1 MEEDMN
7 NRPPMTDGDDGI
19 DRVLALA
26 TVPELPPGAIE
37 RLMARIEPGN
47 VVQFQPRLKTRSV
60 IFRYAAALP
69 LAASLALG
77 IYLGAKGT
85 LDFALPAAVTGE
97 IASNDDTPD
106 DFSGVSEAEQYAED
120 NLS

>member
-1 MEEDMN
+1 MEKD
-7 NRPPMTDGDDGI
+7 MTDSI
-19 DRVLALA
+19 DRVLAFA
-26 TVPELPPGAIE
+26 TVPELPPGAVE
-37 RLMARIEPGN
+37 RLMARIDVPVADN
-47 VVQFQPRLKTRSV
+47 VIQLQPRSPVRRN

-97 IASNDDTPD
+97 VASNDDTPD
-106 DFSGVSEAEQYAED
+106 DLSGVSEAEQYAED